1 MEIANL
7 NNFKQIC
14 SLRDLLGRVRN
25 NSRASWKDISSSSGV
40 YVVSLKPP
48 ITFSSTSLSPMAST
62 ERLDNLRQKMH
73 HINSRSQTDIVYIG
87 KAVNL
92 RVRISRLIRFG
103 AGKTNRHK
111 GGEWMWQIVE
121 VENSCLHVLHCN
133 KGKEGQLENKL
144 LKSFYQ
150 EHGEYPLANRRGE
163 QLA

>member
-1 MEIANL
+1 MKIANL
-7 NNFKQIC
+7 NNFKQIG

-25 NSRASWKDISSSSGV
+25 NNRASWKDISSSSGA
-40 YVVSLKPP
+40 YIVSLKPP
-48 ITFSSTSLSPMAST
+48 ITFSFTSLSPMASP
-62 ERLDNLRQKMH
+62 ERLVNLRQKMN
-73 HINSRSQTDIVYIG
+73 HINTRSQTDIVYIG

-121 VENSCLHVLHCN
+121 VENSCLHVLPCHM
-133 KGKEGQLENKL
+133 GKDGELENKL

-150 EHGEYPLANRRGE
+150 EHGEYPIANRRGG